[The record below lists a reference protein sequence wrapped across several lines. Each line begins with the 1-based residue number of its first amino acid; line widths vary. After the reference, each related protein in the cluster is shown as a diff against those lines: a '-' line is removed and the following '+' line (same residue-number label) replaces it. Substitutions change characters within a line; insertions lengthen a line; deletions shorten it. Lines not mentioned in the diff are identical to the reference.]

1 MEHAIHGSWKKVLK
15 HQLAQEYFKN
25 LMDFVAQQYVTKTC
39 YPPQELI
46 FAALNRTHLKDVK
59 VVILGQDPYHGAG
72 QGNGLA
78 FSVND
83 SIKIPPSLVHVFK
96 EIEQDLGTA
105 PPQSGNL
112 ERWADQ
118 GVLMLNAVLTVQES
132 LAGSHKNKGWEQF
145 TDAVIKAISEQR
157 EHVVF
162 MLWGGFAKGKIKRI
176 DTSKHFILESGHPSP
191 LSANR
196 GHWFGNRHF
205 SQANTYLVQNGYEPV
220 NW

>member
-59 VVILGQDPYHGAG
+59 VVILGQDPYHAAG